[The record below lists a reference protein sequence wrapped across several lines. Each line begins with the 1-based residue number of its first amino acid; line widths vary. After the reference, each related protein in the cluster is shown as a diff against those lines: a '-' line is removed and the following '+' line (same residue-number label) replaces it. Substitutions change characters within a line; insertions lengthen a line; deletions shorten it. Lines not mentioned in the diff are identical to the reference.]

1 MFGFSAV
8 DISLLAIIPV
18 LLLLSGFFS
27 GSETALFGLSET
39 QRMQLRKSA
48 STSARAVEALLA
60 DQRMLL
66 ITVLLGNMTVNVL
79 YFVISSV
86 LLMKAEASVIAATV
100 LAVVS
105 LLLIILF
112 GEVLPKLLASDHR
125 IGFTNVI
132 ATPLL
137 ILHRVI
143 SPLRNTLEKLVIT
156 PLNRLT
162 APTNKPPQ
170 LDRDELAALLD
181 LSSATGIIDTEEE
194 RLLQD
199 VINLGNLKVRD
210 VMTPRVKVTAVPTSA
225 SREDVIELVKQ
236 TKLTKLPVYKDDLD
250 NIVGMLHV
258 KSFLI
263 NQDNDNRSLAEQA
276 EQFNY
281 VPEIATL
288 DQLLK
293 HFQESESQIAI
304 VVDEFGGTA
313 GLVVI
318 EDVVEEIVGDIS
330 GREDVRL
337 QSEKIGLNRWRVPGG
352 LSVHEWA
359 DAFGQTIIS
368 PRIATVGGLITQQL
382 GRAAT
387 KGDSVEISNV
397 KLDVEKVEQGRIISA
412 IVTLIE
418 EDGAESQ

>member
-18 LLLLSGFFS
+18 LLFLSGFFS

-39 QRMQLRKSA
+39 QRMQLRKRA
-48 STSARAVEALLA
+48 STSSRAVEALLA

-86 LLMKAEASVIAATV
+86 LLMKAETSAIAASAIAV
-100 LAVVS
+100 LS

-181 LSSATGIIDTEEE
+181 LSSDAGVIDTEEE

-210 VMTPRVKVTAVPTSA
+210 VMTPRVRVTAVPASA

-263 NQDNDNRSLAEQA
+263 NQDNDRSLAEQA
-276 EQFNY
+276 EQLNY
-281 VPEIATL
+281 VPEMATL

-293 HFQESESQIAI
+293 HFQESKTQIAI

-330 GREDVRL
+330 DRKDVHL
-337 QSEKIGLNRWRVPGG
+337 QPEKIDLNHWRVPGG

-382 GRAAT
+382 GRAAI

-397 KLDVEKVEQGRIISA
+397 QLDVEKVEKGRIISA
-412 IVTLIE
+412 IVTLIG

>member
-18 LLLLSGFFS
+18 LLFLSGFFS

-39 QRMQLRKSA
+39 QRMQFRKNASA
-48 STSARAVEALLA
+48 VSRAVEALLA

-86 LLMKAEASVIAATV
+86 LLIKAEASAITAST
-100 LAVVS
+100 LAVGS
-105 LLLIILF
+105 LLLLILF

-132 ATPLL
+132 ALPLL
-137 ILHRVI
+137 ILHRAI

-162 APTNKPPQ
+162 APTNQPPQ

-181 LSSATGIIDTEEE
+181 LSSDAGVIDTEEE
-194 RLLQD
+194 RILQD

-210 VMTPRVKVTAVPTSA
+210 VMTPRVKVTAVPTTA
-225 SREDVIELVKQ
+225 SREDVIELVRQ
-236 TKLTKLPVYKDDLD
+236 TKFTKLPVYKDDLD

-258 KSFLI
+258 KTFLL
-263 NQDNDNRSLAEQA
+263 NQENDNRSLAEHA
-276 EQFNY
+276 EQLNY

-293 HFQESESQIAI
+293 HFKESKSQTAI

-330 GREDVRL
+330 GREDVQL
-337 QSEKIGLNRWRVPGG
+337 QPEKIGLNCWRVPGG

-368 PRIATVGGLITQQL
+368 PRIATVGGLITQKL

-397 KLDVEKVEQGRIISA
+397 QLEVEKVEQGRIISA
-412 IVTLIE
+412 IVTLISAE
-418 EDGAESQ
+418 GAESQ